1 MTYPDTESNLLTTL
15 QLVHLDSRHTEAAV
29 VLAREAN
36 HKNIMVSLD
45 VEKNR
50 LFLADL
56 LPLCDI
62 FFTNKEFSE
71 VYFKNKMGDVEN
83 LRLERR
89 DQDCSPTADNMVEE
103 SSTEFL
109 NSLLAMS
116 FLFYTD
122 EVVECDTDQIYK
134 GNTSTE
140 KSRAEFVVT
149 TRGSL
154 GSLLMRRKG
163 DKITLNKTEAVEF
176 EANSNSN
183 FVGENMLENA
193 PIQID
198 EFHFTRRSIKSGTD
212 DVFEI
217 IR

>member
-1 MTYPDTESNLLTTL
+1 
-15 QLVHLDSRHTEAAV
+15 VHLDSRHTEAAI

-36 HKNIMVSLD
+36 HKNVFVSLD

-56 LPLCDI
+56 IPLCDI
-62 FFTNKEFSE
+62 FFTNKEFPE
-71 VYFKNKMGDVEN
+71 VYFKHKMKDIQN
-83 LRLERR
+83 LRLDKR
-89 DQDCSPTADNMVEE
+89 DQDCNSLASDMAEDG
-103 SSTEFL
+103 STEFL
-109 NSLLAMS
+109 DTLLAMS
-116 FLFYTD
+116 FLFYSDRPD
-122 EVVECDTDQIYK
+122 E
-134 GNTSTE
+134 GNTSAE
-140 KSRAEFVVT
+140 KSRAEIVVT

-163 DKITLNKTEAVEF
+163 DKITSNRSAIVEV

-183 FVGENMLENA
+183 FVSENMLENA

-198 EFHFTRRSIKSGTD
+198 EFLFTRQSSRSGPD
-212 DVFEI
+212 NVFEI

>member
-1 MTYPDTESNLLTTL
+1 M
-15 QLVHLDSRHTEAAV
+15 HLDSRHTEAAV

-36 HKNIMVSLD
+36 HKNIFVSLD

-56 LPLCDI
+56 IPLCDI

-71 VYFKNKMGDVEN
+71 VYFKDKMKDVQDFS
-83 LRLERR
+83 LEMR
-89 DQDCSPTADNMVEE
+89 DQDCSTTAYNISEE
-103 SSTEFL
+103 SSEEFR

-116 FLFYTD
+116 FLFYSDQT
-122 EVVECDTDQIYK
+122 VV
-134 GNTSTE
+134 GNTLAE

-163 DKITLNKTEAVEF
+163 DRVTLNKTELVED
-176 EANSNSN
+176 EANSSSN
-183 FVGENMLENA
+183 FVGENMLEKA

-198 EFHFTRRSIKSGTD
+198 KFLFTRRSSRSGLD

>member
-1 MTYPDTESNLLTTL
+1 LTPL
-15 QLVHLDSRHTEAAV
+15 QLVHLDSRHTEAAI

-36 HKNIMVSLD
+36 HKNVFVSLD

-56 LPLCDI
+56 IPLCDI
-62 FFTNKEFSE
+62 FFTNKEFPE
-71 VYFKNKMGDVEN
+71 VYFKHKMKDIQN
-83 LRLERR
+83 LRLDKR
-89 DQDCSPTADNMVEE
+89 DKDCNSLASDMAEDG
-103 SSTEFL
+103 STEFL
-109 NSLLAMS
+109 DTLLAMS
-116 FLFYTD
+116 FLFYSDRPD
-122 EVVECDTDQIYK
+122 E
-134 GNTSTE
+134 GNTSAE
-140 KSRAEFVVT
+140 KSRAEIVVT

-163 DKITLNKTEAVEF
+163 DKITSNRSAIVEV

-183 FVGENMLENA
+183 FVSENMLENA

-198 EFHFTRRSIKSGTD
+198 EFLLTRQSSRSGPD
-212 DVFEI
+212 NVFEI

>member
-1 MTYPDTESNLLTTL
+1 
-15 QLVHLDSRHTEAAV
+15 VHLDSRHTEAAV

-36 HKNIMVSLD
+36 HKNVFVSLD

-56 LPLCDI
+56 IPLCDI

-71 VYFKNKMGDVEN
+71 VYFKHKMKDIRN
-83 LRLERR
+83 LRLDRR
-89 DQDCSPTADNMVEE
+89 DQDCDSLASNMAEE

-109 NSLLAMS
+109 DSLLAMS
-116 FLFYTD
+116 FLFYSD
-122 EVVECDTDQIYK
+122 RPVE
-134 GNTSTE
+134 GNTSVE

-163 DKITLNKTEAVEF
+163 EKVTTNRTGVVEV

-193 PIQID
+193 PIQVD
-198 EFHFTRRSIKSGTD
+198 EFLFTRESRNGSN

>member
-1 MTYPDTESNLLTTL
+1 M
-15 QLVHLDSRHTEAAV
+15 HLDSRHTEAAV

-36 HKNIMVSLD
+36 HKKIFVSLD

-50 LFLADL
+50 FFLADL
-56 LPLCDI
+56 IPLCDI
-62 FFTNKEFSE
+62 FFTNEEFSE
-71 VYFKNKMGDVEN
+71 VYFKDKMKDIEDFS
-83 LRLERR
+83 LKMR
-89 DQDCSPTADNMVEE
+89 DQDCNSTADDMSEE
-103 SSTEFL
+103 SFEEFR

-116 FLFYTD
+116 FLFYSDQT
-122 EVVECDTDQIYK
+122 VE
-134 GNTSTE
+134 GNTLVE
-140 KSRAEFVVT
+140 RSRAEFVVT

-163 DKITLNKTEAVEF
+163 DRVTWNKTELVED

-183 FVGENMLENA
+183 FVGENMLEKA

-198 EFHFTRRSIKSGTD
+198 EFHFTRRSSRSGLD